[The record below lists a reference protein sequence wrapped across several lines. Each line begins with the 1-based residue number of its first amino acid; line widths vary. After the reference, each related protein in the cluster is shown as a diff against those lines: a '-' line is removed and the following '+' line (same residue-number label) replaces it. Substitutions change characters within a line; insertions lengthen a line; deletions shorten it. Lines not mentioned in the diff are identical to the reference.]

1 MRQSLFMVM
10 LGFILSGCSEAPT
23 PSVISKTHSIAEAL
37 TSMAV
42 LNIALQEVVD
52 TYVMGGDRTDLQREA
67 MAAKLVGAS
76 VSWRINQS
84 SEHVA

>member
-10 LGFILSGCSEAPT
+10 LGLSLSGCSEAPT
-23 PSVISKTHSIAEAL
+23 PNVISKTHSIAEAL